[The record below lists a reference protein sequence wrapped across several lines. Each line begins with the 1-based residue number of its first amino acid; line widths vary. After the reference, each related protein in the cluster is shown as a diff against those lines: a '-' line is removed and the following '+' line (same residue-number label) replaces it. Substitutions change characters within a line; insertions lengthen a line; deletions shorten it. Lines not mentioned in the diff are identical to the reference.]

1 MRAILRRTFIV
12 QRAYT
17 KKSESIQVNNL
28 LVYFTATEKREQ
40 TKPKA
45 VARER

>member
-12 QRAYT
+12 LRAYT

-28 LVYFTATEKREQ
+28 HVYFTAMEKQEQ
-40 TKPKA
+40 TTPKA